1 MLRGTKIE
9 LRARQESDL
18 AVLDAELYDD
28 VEMHSR
34 AGTRPWR
41 PVAPGSAASPYA
53 VGDPVDHTAK
63 FAVVELASG
72 ELAGSAVLWGID
84 AHNRDAHLGMVLRP
98 ACQDR
103 GLATDVT
110 RVLCHY
116 GLRCLVC
123 SGCRWRRSPTMRRCC
138 APASERDSF
147 GKGTLRRSA

>member
-1 MLRGTKIE
+1 
-9 LRARQESDL
+9 
-18 AVLDAELYDD
+18 
-28 VEMHSR
+28 
-34 AGTRPWR
+34 
-41 PVAPGSAASPYA
+41 

-116 GLRCLVC
+116 GFAVLGLQRLQMETLADNAPMLRT
-123 SGCRWRRSPTMRRCC
+123 G
-138 APASERDSF
+138 E
-147 GKGTLRRSA
+147 